1 MGFTNSRAK
10 KWLAGALAGVTLS
23 AAALGGFAVGAGAGD
38 GPENAERPAG
48 QVIGDRGG
56 GERGGEGA
64 EANPT
69 HAEGVEGAGEG
80 GSGEINEAL
89 MSSPAIPLNQTWTG
103 NLGGLDVA
111 AGYDAGT
118 RTVTTTVRNTT
129 SQTLCYV
136 QSEPHMKLGAQT
148 VGELGPEKLGDL
160 APGQSA
166 TSALSVA
173 GEPTMA
179 GVPFDGYV
187 VHMEVFDCNGAGP
200 IPHTGGEGGEGAE
213 GPGGHAEGNEGG
225 AS

>member
-10 KWLAGALAGVTLS
+10 KWAAGALAGVTLS
-23 AAALGGFAVGAGAGD
+23 AAALGGFAVGAGAGE
-38 GPENAERPAG
+38 GPEIAEPKAG

-56 GERGGEGA
+56 GEGA
-64 EANPT
+64 EASPT

-89 MSSPAIPLNQTWTG
+89 MSSPVIPLDQTWTG

-111 AGYDAGT
+111 AGYDTAT
-118 RTVTTTVRNTT
+118 QTVTTTVRNTT
-129 SQTLCYV
+129 NQTLCYV
-136 QSEPHMKLGAQT
+136 QSEPHMKLGTQT

-166 TSALSVA
+166 TSVLSVA
-173 GEPTMA
+173 GEPSMA

-187 VHMEVFDCNGAGP
+187 VHMEVFDCNGPGP
-200 IPHTGGEGGEGAE
+200 IPHSGGEGAE
-213 GPGGHAEGNEGG
+213 GPGGHPEGNEAGG
-225 AS
+225 